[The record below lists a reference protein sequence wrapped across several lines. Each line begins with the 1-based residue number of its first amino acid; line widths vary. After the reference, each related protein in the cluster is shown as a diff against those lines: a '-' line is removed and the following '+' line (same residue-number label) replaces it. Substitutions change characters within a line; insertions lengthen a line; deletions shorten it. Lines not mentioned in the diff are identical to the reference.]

1 MWDFAR
7 LELGYVFFRSI
18 CTRIIFK
25 ALLDAS
31 GGGRPPVYGPESK
44 KQTDCE
50 PCIYRQYVCFV
61 HGMFLQCGS
70 VCIDIKGNSFSVKQ
84 INQNESEMFS
94 DRWSGNKGEQS
105 VNQKLM

>member
-1 MWDFAR
+1 MRDFAR

-31 GGGRPPVYGPESK
+31 GGGRPPVYGPENK

-61 HGMFLQCGS
+61 QGMLLQCF
-70 VCIDIKGNSFSVKQ
+70 CLHKYQRQRIL
-84 INQNESEMFS
+84 SEADKS
-94 DRWSGNKGEQS
+94 KRI
-105 VNQKLM
+105 

>member
-31 GGGRPPVYGPESK
+31 GGGRPPVYGPENK

-61 HGMFLQCGS
+61 HGMFLQWLCLYRYQRQL
-70 VCIDIKGNSFSVKQ
+70 IL
-84 INQNESEMFS
+84 SEADKS
-94 DRWSGNKGEQS
+94 KRI
-105 VNQKLM
+105 

>member
-31 GGGRPPVYGPESK
+31 GGGRPPVYGPENK

-50 PCIYRQYVCFV
+50 PCIYRQYVVLYTGCFYSA
-61 HGMFLQCGS
+61 S
-70 VCIDIKGNSFSVKQ
+70 VCTDIKGNSFSVKQ
-84 INQNESEMFS
+84 INQNEFEMFS